1 MKKINNIIAEKL
13 RAERYDIDKTTY
25 FDYQA
30 TTPCDVNVLLAM
42 IPFFGCD
49 VSSLMLAERSNIVMN
64 QSNEVY
70 DIVHNDY
77 EKEDVIKNA
86 QTEQDCYVRENDI
99 PVNVLSASAVCS
111 AADYYNNKTIANRET
126 GQEDTC
132 KNSKNNQTE
141 CYDRANSV
149 MNADGRKSE
158 MMSAAAGAY
167 NSDAKQF
174 NAAENSNSMENI
186 NTDIIFGNPHARSH
200 VYGWAAEKSMEY
212 ARAQIA
218 ESINTD
224 EECIIFTSGATE
236 SNNLAIKGL
245 CEFWKSKKKH
255 ILTTEIE
262 HKCALEAV
270 KFMQRNGFEVTYVQV
285 HADGTLDLNAFEQ
298 AIRPDTLMLS
308 ISAVNHEIGTVQNM
322 EAIGQICRRKGIFLH
337 VDAAQGWGKLDIDV
351 EKWNVDLMSL
361 SAHKTYGPKGIG
373 ALYIRCSP
381 KRVRIQPIIHGG
393 GQERGFRSGTMP
405 VPLCIG
411 MGTAAELF
419 CTNRHNMMLENI
431 RVWLL
436 HAFFLKQIDKITHI
450 YLNGPRIDNI
460 TIADLD
466 FIQICQNLSEYEYLR
481 ETCMGIYNANDMK
494 KEQASN
500 MRSHDQKS
508 TMTIDVKKLQE
519 LHQKIIEK
527 RIPHNIN
534 ISILGI
540 EGESLM
546 MEMRD
551 FAFSSGSACTS
562 ANLEPSYVLQEI
574 GVKEELLHSSIRV
587 SFGRQTTAQDIIN
600 FTTSMQKAVQK
611 LRDMSPVWECVLEDR
626 PIDSW
631 NIDQK

>member
-1 MKKINNIIAEKL
+1 MQKVNNIIAEKL
-13 RAERYDIDKTTY
+13 RSEKYDINRTTY

-30 TTPCDVNVLLAM
+30 TTPCDKNVLLAM

-49 VSSLMLAERSNIVMN
+49 VNILDDAAENRVDICESSEQCGESK
-64 QSNEVY
+64 QSIY
-70 DIVHNDY
+70 
-77 EKEDVIKNA
+77 KANA
-86 QTEQDCYVRENDI
+86 CMKG
-99 PVNVLSASAVCS
+99 VCEIS
-111 AADYYNNKTIANRET
+111 GTN
-126 GQEDTC
+126 
-132 KNSKNNQTE
+132 
-141 CYDRANSV
+141 
-149 MNADGRKSE
+149 KSE
-158 MMSAAAGAY
+158 MQMSVDNTMY
-167 NSDAKQF
+167 THDASCKQDINNTDSCATKKN
-174 NAAENSNSMENI
+174 NATAEPR
-186 NTDIIFGNPHARSH
+186 DIIFGNPHARSH

-212 ARAQIA
+212 ARTQIA
-218 ESINTD
+218 KSINTD

-270 KFMQRNGFEVTYVQV
+270 KFMQRNGFEVSYVRV
-285 HADGTLDLNAFEQ
+285 NTDGTLDLEAFEH

-308 ISAVNHEIGTVQNM
+308 ISAVNHEIGTIQNL
-322 EAIGQICRRKGIFLH
+322 EEIGQICKRKGIFLH
-337 VDAAQGWGKLDIDV
+337 VDAAQAWGKLDIDV

-411 MGTAAELF
+411 MGKAAELF
-419 CTNRHNMMLENI
+419 CTNRNNMMLENI

-436 HAFFLKQIDKITHI
+436 HTFFLKQIESITHI
-450 YLNGPRIDNI
+450 YLNGPRIDHL
-460 TIADLD
+460 TIADWD
-466 FIQICQNLSEYEYLR
+466 FIKICRELSAIQYLQ
-481 ETCMGIYNANDMK
+481 ETCMQILSNETMTGSGMTEIDGSDSIASMQSQIKESENTNHDNHVQNDMHNS
-494 KEQASN
+494 AMS
-500 MRSHDQKS
+500 S
-508 TMTIDVKKLQE
+508 TNTVLTEKMYALHRLIMT
-519 LHQKIIEK
+519 K

-546 MEMRD
+546 MEMSA

-587 SFGRQTTAQDIIN
+587 SFGRQTSAQDIMN
-600 FTTSMQKAVQK
+600 FTTSMKKAVQK

-626 PIDSW
+626 AIDSW